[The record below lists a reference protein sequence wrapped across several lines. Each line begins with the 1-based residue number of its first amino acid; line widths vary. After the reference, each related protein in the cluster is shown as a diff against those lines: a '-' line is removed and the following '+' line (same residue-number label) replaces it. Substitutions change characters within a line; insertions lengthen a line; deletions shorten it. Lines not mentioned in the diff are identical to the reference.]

1 MQFSPTIKAILDKID
16 AQPGKERAPEPEL
29 PKRTIPVGN
38 MMGAY
43 FHAKA
48 HLITD
53 DYTKIYPFME
63 DTLRRNGYGKP
74 TDGDYNAMNLHIDRE
89 VGYNCDLFFDI

>member
-1 MQFSPTIKAILDKID
+1 MQFSPTIQAILDKLN
-16 AQPGKERAPEPEL
+16 ALPSEEREPEP
-29 PKRTIPVGN
+29 PKRTIPVGD

-48 HLITD
+48 HLQTD
-53 DYTKIYPFME
+53 DYTKLYPFME
-63 DTLRRNGYGKP
+63 DTLRRNAYGKP

-89 VGYNCDLFFDI
+89 VGYYSTLFFDV

>member
-1 MQFSPTIKAILDKID
+1 MQFSPTIQAILDKLN
-16 AQPGKERAPEPEL
+16 AQPSEEREPEP
-29 PKRTIPVGN
+29 PKRTIPVGD

-53 DYTKIYPFME
+53 DYTKLYPFME
-63 DTLRRNGYGKP
+63 DTLRRNAYGKP

-89 VGYNCDLFFDI
+89 VDYYSTLSFDV